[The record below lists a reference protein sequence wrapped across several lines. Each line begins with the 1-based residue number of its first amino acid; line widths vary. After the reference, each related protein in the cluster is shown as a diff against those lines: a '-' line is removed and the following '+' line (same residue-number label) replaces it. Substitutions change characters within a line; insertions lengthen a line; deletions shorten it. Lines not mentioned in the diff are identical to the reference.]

1 MKSTTKIVPFNLE
14 KAKNGAR
21 VVTRDGHK
29 VDIIRFDERDTYPIS
44 GWIRSSQNIGD
55 LDEYVSFTEEGYY
68 VDSDTENFRD
78 LFIEVEES
86 VMEENKKLN

>member
-29 VDIIRFDERDTYPIS
+29 VDIIRFDGRDSYPIS
-44 GWIRSSQNIGD
+44 GWIRASQLIGD
-55 LDEYVSFTEEGYY
+55 SDEYASFTKEGYY
-68 VDSDTENFRD
+68 ISSNNEDCRD
-78 LFIEVEES
+78 LFIEVEEITS
-86 VMEENKKLN
+86 V